1 MRMIES
7 GQAVVVTREVE
18 MRQWADQV
26 EKCARLLLVYGWC
39 VKVPYRIHLYGR
51 CKVYHVSCMEG
62 MS

>member
-26 EKCARLLLVYGWC
+26 EKCAKAG
-39 VKVPYRIHLYGR
+39 GE
-51 CKVYHVSCMEG
+51 M
-62 MS
+62 